1 MTNMNQINTTPM
13 KTSEIKK
20 YINVE
25 PYRRRYRYL
34 WLKRELRRR
43 GLGRIVEDRKDRE
56 YGFDTHRDCYD
67 HARRILEDEMAQGQ
81 AERNMDPVVKE
92 KLMVMAF
99 GLIRDGIS
107 PTGALELGGEQLKSQ
122 DASALVPIGQHWEA
136 YFISKT
142 TGESPA
148 WVVKRN
154 QKAERAFFNRE
165 RSGIFAETVGTFA
178 EVSTG
183 REALKAMF
191 ARNPSWRARG
201 TAIGKLS
208 ALRLY
213 LDWLEGQKAGE
224 CLEEDRI
231 KAICNPKKVL
241 PDGLA
246 AEQANY
252 AATVEQAASLI
263 EWARVG
269 KHALCGWVVFK
280 LFCGART
287 EFIQKWK
294 WSIVDFEKGVVT
306 VPRNLT
312 KMKQADQRYELDEI
326 PYLRAGLLWARAQD
340 NVTSDN
346 QRIVPVCQG
355 TVSEW
360 KKRWMNSHKE
370 IFAYQDANGNRDL
383 TKPIVP
389 KETHKNM
396 ERSAFIS
403 YGSTLAKIKGSGIT
417 GDSVGRIA
425 EDTTCW
431 DSYIDHGTQ
440 LENGTLATEA
450 RAYFKLLEDFL
461 ENGNSAGHD
470 TEIGR

>member
-1 MTNMNQINTTPM
+1 M
-13 KTSEIKK
+13 
-20 YINVE
+20 
-25 PYRRRYRYL
+25 
-34 WLKRELRRR
+34 
-43 GLGRIVEDRKDRE
+43 
-56 YGFDTHRDCYD
+56 
-67 HARRILEDEMAQGQ
+67 
-81 AERNMDPVVKE
+81 
-92 KLMVMAF
+92 
-99 GLIRDGIS
+99 
-107 PTGALELGGEQLKSQ
+107 
-122 DASALVPIGQHWEA
+122 
-136 YFISKT
+136 
-142 TGESPA
+142 
-148 WVVKRN
+148 KRN

-191 ARNPSWRARG
+191 ARNQSWRARG
-201 TAIGKLS
+201 TARGKLS

-213 LDWLEGQKAGE
+213 LDWLEGQTAGE
-224 CLEEDRI
+224 CLKEERI

-252 AATVEQAASLI
+252 AATVEQTASLG
-263 EWARVG
+263 EWARTG
-269 KHALCGWVVFK
+269 KHPLCGWWVFK
-280 LFCGART
+280 CFAGART
-287 EFIQKWK
+287 ELIQKWT

-312 KMKQADQRYELDEI
+312 KMKLADQRYELDEI

-340 NVTSDN
+340 NVTSDK
-346 QRIVPVCQG
+346 QKIVRVCQG

-360 KKRWMNSHKE
+360 KKRWMNSHRE

-450 RAYFKLLEDFL
+450 RAYFALLEDFL
-461 ENGNSAGHD
+461 ENG
-470 TEIGR
+470 I